1 MLGCFFPH
9 FKKKVVF
16 FLSFLHILT
25 LKHCYSPFPQRQS
38 SLGPG
43 CSFTVTVLTS
53 PPGRAVDDRGEE
65 VAVPPL
71 KEKKKKKAAHSS
83 AFPSKMAMAPAAG
96 ESICFFFYK
105 KAESPKLQNVESL
118 MGEK

>member
-9 FKKKVVF
+9 FKKKLFF

-71 KEKKKKKAAHSS
+71 KEKKKKKKLLTAQLSLVKWPWRRLRENP
-83 AFPSKMAMAPAAG
+83 FV
-96 ESICFFFYK
+96 FFFTK
-105 KAESPKLQNVESL
+105 RQNPQNC
-118 MGEK
+118 KTWNH